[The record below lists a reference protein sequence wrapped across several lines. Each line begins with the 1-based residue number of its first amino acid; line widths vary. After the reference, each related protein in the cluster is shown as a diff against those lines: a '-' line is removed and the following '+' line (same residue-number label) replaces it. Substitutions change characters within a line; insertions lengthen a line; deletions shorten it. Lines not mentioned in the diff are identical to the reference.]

1 MPFEFLRDTVPSNEA
16 PAGRFEML
24 EDKSNGFGQ
33 MAGNFGAGLLRGA
46 GSIGATLLYP
56 IDKATDLIQG
66 DRRPNLSGLV
76 LGKQPLSR
84 NEQRRA
90 DMDAALQSLGA
101 ETDSYTYKGGK
112 LVGEIAGTAGAGG
125 ALANVA
131 GRVLPAAVTSAP
143 RVGQLLEAVKTGGFS
158 LGSPVATTLVGKA
171 ADAGLRTAGG
181 AIAGG
186 TQAALIDPSDAGMGA
201 VIGGALPLGAQ
212 ALGKGASLVGDL
224 YNKVKPKPVNAL
236 REALGLPE
244 DVFAEM
250 MRQAKAGAGGF
261 VDGSNLTLAQ
271 ALQKQG
277 ASSSQVKILEKLV
290 AQGPGGARLAD
301 QYAAQDAARLRAL
314 VDQGAE
320 TYQGAAMS
328 EKTAKGDLLAA
339 ILRTQ
344 AADDKQAA
352 RFAWQGSDGL
362 GGVYGQAAQD
372 GVQLQLPLSQMQDA
386 MRPLGPGS
394 VLPGT
399 DARRVLQVAQG
410 IGTEVLPGVAPLRA
424 GPVNQS
430 QNLEQAVRA
439 AGGIRMG
446 GTGLGG
452 ELRDLGIRQSGT
464 TGLINNQSG
473 RPADLL
479 AEQMYNRGFI
489 PDADP
494 ATLLD
499 ALRNGGGRRLFAN
512 DGVQNNSMQRMA
524 EAAMGDAPEAE
535 RIARAVPFDEFQRL
549 RRDSGSLAAKASER
563 AGSETEAGVLANI
576 QRLLTQRA
584 DDAANGA
591 TLAGDNLSP
600 EFLAQYNQARA
611 MTQANAER
619 YKGGNNITS
628 ILRRPAGQDYT
639 LTGDEVINKLW
650 HGGAGLSGDV
660 SNLKSVLSD
669 NNQQPALNALRKFI
683 LTDAASKTTASGN
696 FGAALPKYVESR
708 LPGLE
713 EALTPEQLQALS
725 SVAADIRNAEAASAL
740 SGAAGKGSD
749 TYQKIANALDAG
761 VLDGPLAKSVA
772 KMLTFKGV
780 GAESMR
786 NWAANA
792 AKASRA
798 SDLADLLANP
808 AALDQV
814 LAAGG
819 PRANALLEMLSKTRS
834 VNGQAIGSV
843 GQGAQRLLIPA
854 LAD

>member
-1 MPFEFLRDTVPSNEA
+1 MATADEYAAWIVKNADKKGTPEFETVAAAYQAAKA
-16 PAGRFEML
+16 PAEQGYLESAAAGLGSGVGRVAL
-24 EDKSNGFGQ
+24 GAQHYLGKALGAVGADA
-33 MAGNFGAGLLRGA
+33 AGN
-46 GSIGATLLYP
+46 Y
-56 IDKATDLIQG
+56 
-66 DRRPNLSGLV
+66 LV
-76 LGKQPLSR
+76 
-84 NEQRRA
+84 N
-90 DMDAALQSLGA
+90 DAAQGRTKLAA
-101 ETDSYTYKGGK
+101 EMAPYKAANPMTAGGGE
-112 LVGEIAGTAGAGG
+112 LVGEIAATWPVGG
-125 ALANVA
+125 VIANVA
-131 GRVLPAAVTSAP
+131 SRVLPAAVTAAP
-143 RVGQLLEAVKTGGFS
+143 AVAKGLQAVRTGGFS
-158 LGSPVATTLVGKA
+158 LGAPAATTLAGKA
-171 ADAGLRTAGG
+171 VDVGLRAAGG
-181 AIAGG
+181 AVAGG
-186 TQAALIDPSDAGMGA
+186 AQAGLINPDEAGL
-201 VIGGALPLGAQ
+201 GALVGGVLPVGVQ
-212 ALGKGASLVGDL
+212 ALGKVAGVAGDL
-224 YNKVKPKPVNAL
+224 YGKAKPKPVNAL

-250 MRQAKAGAGGF
+250 VRQAKAGASGF

-301 QYAAQDAARLRAL
+301 QYAAQEAARLQAL
-314 VDQGAE
+314 KNQGAE

-344 AADDKQAA
+344 AADDRQAA
-352 RFAWQGSDGL
+352 RVAWQGSDGL
-362 GGVYGQAAQD
+362 GGVYGRAAQD

-386 MRPLGPGS
+386 MRPLGAGS

-399 DARRVLQVAQG
+399 DARRVLQVANE

-424 GPVNQS
+424 GPVLQS

-446 GTGLGG
+446 GAGLGG

-512 DGVQNNSMQRMA
+512 DAVENNAAQRMA

-549 RRDSGSLAAKASER
+549 RRDSGNLAAKVGER
-563 AGSETEAGVLANI
+563 AGGETEAGVLAEI

-591 TLAGDNLSP
+591 ILAGDNLSP

-611 MTQANAER
+611 LTQANAER

-628 ILRRPAGQDYT
+628 ILRKPVGQDYT
-639 LTGDEVINKLW
+639 LTGDEVMNKLW

-660 SNLKSVLSD
+660 SNLKNVLNDS
-669 NNQQPALNALRKFI
+669 NQQPALNALRKFI

-713 EALTPEQLQALS
+713 EALTPAQLQALS
-725 SVAADIRNAEAASAL
+725 AVAADIRNAEAASAL
-740 SGAAGKGSD
+740 AGAAGKGSD

-780 GAESMR
+780 GAEGMR
-786 NWAANA
+786 TWAANA
-792 AKASRA
+792 AKASRGG
-798 SDLADLLANP
+798 DLAELLANP
-808 AALDQV
+808 AALEQALV
-814 LAAGG
+814 AGG
-819 PRANALLEMLSKTRS
+819 PQANALLEMLSKMRS
-834 VNGQAIGSV
+834 VNGQAVGSV

-854 LAD
+854 LVD